1 MISLIVAT
9 VDRVSELDRL
19 LVSLDEQTC
28 TDFEVIVVD
37 QNADDRL
44 VPLLAKHSQ
53 LAIRHLRSH
62 RGVSLA
68 RNVGLRA
75 AQGDLLAIPDDDCWY
90 PGDLLQEVSAWFD
103 SHSDFDILLAGLRD
117 EAGQPM
123 TPKWAPGVGTCTKDN
138 VWNCAAAATVFFR
151 RRLADTVGG
160 FDEKLGCGP
169 LTVFKACEDID
180 YCVRALANG
189 FRIWYDPGFVVY
201 HPNLAA
207 PDRLRR
213 TTYPYA
219 LAVGYVMREHGYSSS
234 YFARLLLRSLGG
246 AAYFACKGDVGFARF
261 YVIRAAGQ
269 LRGYVWGPRDLAR
282 HTSRVG

>member
-9 VDRVSELDRL
+9 LDRVSELDRL
-19 LVSLDEQTC
+19 LGSLDEQTC

-44 VPLLAKHSQ
+44 VPLLAKHDH
-53 LAIRHLRSH
+53 LAIRHLRSE

-68 RNVGLRA
+68 RNVGLRI
-75 AQGDLLAIPDDDCWY
+75 AQGDVLAIPDDDCWY
-90 PGDLLQEVSAWFD
+90 PYDLLQNVRAWFD
-103 SHSDFDILLAGLRD
+103 SNSDFDGLLAGLRD
-117 EAGQPM
+117 EADQPM
-123 TPKWAPGVGTCTKDN
+123 TPKWAPQVGTCTTDN
-138 VWNCAAAATVFFR
+138 VWNCAAGATVFFR
-151 RRLADTVGG
+151 RRLADAVGG
-160 FDEKLGCGP
+160 FDEKLGSGP
-169 LTVFKACEDID
+169 RAVFKACEDID
-180 YCVRALANG
+180 YCVRALAKG
-189 FRIWYDPGFVVY
+189 FCMWYDPGFVVY

-219 LAVGYVMREHGYSSS
+219 LAVGYVLRGHGYSFI

-246 AAYFACKGDVGFARF
+246 AAYFACRGDATFARL

-269 LRGYVWGPRDLAR
+269 LRGYLYGPRDMSR
-282 HTSRVG
+282 HTTKAG